1 MSEQLLTLLALVLTL
16 VMLVSAVLVL
26 TLKNLIGAVAVSGV
40 VSLGLAV
47 LFVMLRTPDVA
58 MTEAAVGAGLSGV
71 VLALGLRR
79 LGLWRLEGD
88 DGDAHPLAP
97 TVDEPGVD
105 PEPPPRL
112 GTEQAQGAAVRQEMP
127 RDA

>member
-1 MSEQLLTLLALVLTL
+1 MLTAIALIIVVLTL
-16 VMLVSAVLVL
+16 VAAVAVLVL
-26 TLKNLIGAVAVSGV
+26 DNFIAAVAATSV
-40 VSLGLAV
+40 VSLGTSV
-47 LFVMLRTPDVA
+47 LLVLLRAPDVA

-88 DGDAHPLAP
+88 RGEAYPLVTTA
-97 TVDEPGVD
+97 
-105 PEPPPRL
+105 R
-112 GTEQAQGAAVRQEMP
+112 RQEG